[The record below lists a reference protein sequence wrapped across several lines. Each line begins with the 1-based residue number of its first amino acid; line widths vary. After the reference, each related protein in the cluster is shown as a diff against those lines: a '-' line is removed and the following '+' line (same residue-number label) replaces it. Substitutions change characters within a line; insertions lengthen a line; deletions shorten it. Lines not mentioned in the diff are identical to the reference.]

1 MLQAE
6 KKDMA
11 REAQR
16 QYLREWRKKNKD
28 KVRQYNEKY
37 WQRKGASLS
46 TERGERNAETQGD

>member
-1 MLQAE
+1 MLQTE
-6 KKDMA
+6 KSDKA

-37 WQRKGASLS
+37 WQRKGESLS
-46 TERGERNAETQGD
+46 TERGEQDAETQKG